1 MLALKS
7 VGAVALFGI
16 FNAAEGRLMMA
27 PTPGGSS
34 APDISDEKKK
44 EMRDKIKQCLMMGE
58 NRKRTKHCMK
68 KKGEDE
74 NMSDDEIIKKLTP
87 PLKPAVVEDVL
98 KNCPDFDQK
107 MNACFDALK

>member
-27 PTPGGSS
+27 PTPGSS
-34 APDISDEKKK
+34 APDMSDENKKK
-44 EMRDKIKQCLMMGE
+44 TRGYMKQCLIG
-58 NRKRTKHCMK
+58 NKHKDYTKHCMK
-68 KKGEDE
+68 NTGGE
-74 NMSDDEIIKKLTP
+74 NMGDDELIDKLIP
-87 PLKPAVVEDVL
+87 PADQAFQDDVL
-98 KNCPDFDQK
+98 KNCPDFGDK